1 MFVIFQLLW
10 RLKNV
15 LVLQIN
21 SWTDQMAKTREELKK
36 ERDEERQQKNI
47 DSELQKSQSEED

>member
-1 MFVIFQLLW
+1 
-10 RLKNV
+10 
-15 LVLQIN
+15 
-21 SWTDQMAKTREELKK
+21 MAKTREELKK